1 MLISVPEAIE
11 PVSGYT
17 TGSVMHGQ
25 CDPISNVPSKLYAHA
40 AASAPKKCPLALA
53 TWLCAASSCVV
64 ILSR

>member
-1 MLISVPEAIE
+1 VLISVPEAFE

-40 AASAPKKCPLALA
+40 AASAPQNVSLHWPPG
-53 TWLCAASSCVV
+53 SVQPPHVS
-64 ILSR
+64 